1 MGTSCLEA
9 AMVREGLVE
18 RDATQAFLGSFTSH
32 TRTAREMMK
41 DLSVAIVRIGVDVVE
56 LL

>member
-1 MGTSCLEA
+1 MFGPG
-9 AMVREGLVE
+9 EGSKGISGPL
-18 RDATQAFLGSFTSH
+18 RDATQAFLGKFNNH

-41 DLSVAIVRIGVDVVE
+41 DLSVATVRIGADDVVE